1 MQQNCCSRLFSNGR
15 CYYGVNKSFDHAV
28 LFLLQEEL
36 TWYGIDWSG
45 PVSSMGDNEDVV
57 IPIVHNPLSSH
68 MFDVLQGEIDPT
80 VGDVTECYIATR
92 IFVHAYAS
100 N

>member
-1 MQQNCCSRLFSNGR
+1 
-15 CYYGVNKSFDHAV
+15 
-28 LFLLQEEL
+28 
-36 TWYGIDWSG
+36 
-45 PVSSMGDNEDVV
+45 MGDNEDVV